1 MSKFIPTVMW
11 LSFFLLSACVGPQVK
26 STPEKELHPQV
37 DSFIQLLVRLD
48 EPTLAEYA
56 KFSGECGGESELDFE
71 LEECQSRGWHT
82 HSQSCINY
90 TRQRCDMAEQIAS
103 LELSWMRER
112 FSTAGKSY
120 RLIGIRSEYI
130 GNDQNGYT
138 YNLVEVQ
145 IGENKFLIFHN
156 PNVDIL
162 LPVDVSVTKVNEK
175 EVYDYR

>member
-1 MSKFIPTVMW
+1 
-11 LSFFLLSACVGPQVK
+11 
-26 STPEKELHPQV
+26 
-37 DSFIQLLVRLD
+37 
-48 EPTLAEYA
+48 
-56 KFSGECGGESELDFE
+56 
-71 LEECQSRGWHT
+71 
-82 HSQSCINY
+82 
-90 TRQRCDMAEQIAS
+90 MAGQIAS

-120 RLIGIRSEYI
+120 HLIGIRSEYI
-130 GNDQNGYT
+130 GDYQNGYT
-138 YNLVEVQ
+138 YDLVDVQ